1 MIRLISSTFVLVCF
15 LVGTAAVHRPSTAV
29 GCAVAVPG
37 RADVEITDETALII
51 WDSETQTE
59 HFIRNANFVTDA
71 KEFGFIV
78 PTPTRPTLHESG
90 GRVLSNLMKLTAPRI
105 EYREK
110 KEPAFRLFAPG
121 TGFDLLFPVL
131 PYRGEGAMAPNSD
144 VTGAVQVIEELS
156 VAGYDA
162 AILKAS
168 DPDSLLEWLREHN
181 YASRPE
187 LEAWVRVY
195 TEQDWFLTAFRIS
208 AATDDQ
214 AAQTG
219 QAGQTG
225 QAVAR
230 PVRITF
236 QTDRPFYPYRE
247 PVADVRVGAEES
259 VSEAASQAE
268 VSPLKHR
275 LLRLFVLADQR
286 MQGTIGESG
295 LQPATTVWAG
305 RLSQREGELIG
316 DLISGSTADKT
327 MLVSGRT
334 LYLTELEDHSTPRP
348 GTDELYLKVS
358 ADQSL
363 VERPIEVRFYTGY
376 EYSPDLH
383 QWPFILMGAGSVLL
397 VLRGRGI
404 RRRIFSLWRR

>member
-1 MIRLISSTFVLVCF
+1 MIRLICSAFVLVSF
-15 LVGTAAVHRPSTAV
+15 LAGVAVVYRPSTAV
-29 GCAVAVPG
+29 GCAVVVPG
-37 RADVEITDETALII
+37 RADVEITDEAALII
-51 WDSETQTE
+51 WDSESRTE
-59 HFIRNANFVTDA
+59 HFIRNANFVTNA
-71 KEFGFIV
+71 QEFGFIV

-131 PYRGEGAMAPNSD
+131 PYRQEGAIAPNSA
-144 VTGAVQVIEELS
+144 VPGAVQVIEELS

-187 LEAWVRVY
+187 LEDWVRDY

-208 AATDDQ
+208 AATD
-214 AAQTG
+214 G
-219 QAGQTG
+219 HAGHAG
-225 QAVAR
+225 HAVAR

-247 PVADVRVGAEES
+247 PAAGVRGETEGS
-259 VSEAASQAE
+259 VSEAASEAE
-268 VSPLKHR
+268 VSPVKHR

-286 MQGTIGESG
+286 MQGTIGDSG
-295 LQPATTVWAG
+295 PQPATTVWAG
-305 RLSQREGELIG
+305 RLSQRDGEWIG
-316 DLISGSTADKT
+316 DLLSGSTADKT
-327 MLVSGRT
+327 TVVSGRT

-348 GTDELYLKVS
+348 GTDELHLKVS

-363 VERPIEVRFYTGY
+363 IERPVEVRFYTGY
-376 EYSPDLH
+376 EYSPDLY

-404 RRRIFSLWRR
+404 RRRIFSLWGR